1 MSNYWNKVILKCI
14 WACLEICEYFHVG
27 QLGPFTVSTI
37 KKKHLAQLCAVIK
50 CWVCVV
56 SIVSIHWV
64 ISSARWRITQQ
75 LNPSALGRFPLS
87 PDIWM
92 DHTII
97 SPALKPYAQWLFC
110 LQTSLTGKISNH
122 HGESRC
128 FSFPAFL
135 FFPFF
140 SSPEHQHRCLC
151 TRPVLIFKPFDASW
165 IRWERGE
172 ALAMSF
178 FINQRVKAATKF
190 DSYLSELPG
199 RTERHAQQ
207 SQIFTQTIQ

>member
-1 MSNYWNKVILKCI
+1 MLHNGYLGVGRCDHLKKHFQVLKCT
-14 WACLEICEYFHVG
+14 CSSESFEYLYVVLLTFSIV
-27 QLGPFTVSTI
+27 
-37 KKKHLAQLCAVIK
+37 KKHQFLAVIK
-50 CWVCVV
+50 PRVCAA

-64 ISSARWRITQQ
+64 ILSALWRITQQ

-140 SSPEHQHRCLC
+140 SPQSTDTDACVQGQYWFLNHL
-151 TRPVLIFKPFDASW
+151 TRA
-165 IRWERGE
+165 E
-172 ALAMSF
+172 
-178 FINQRVKAATKF
+178 
-190 DSYLSELPG
+190 
-199 RTERHAQQ
+199 
-207 SQIFTQTIQ
+207 

>member
-1 MSNYWNKVILKCI
+1 MYLSLSWNMWVFSCWPTWPVYRFNNNKKK
-14 WACLEICEYFHVG
+14 
-27 QLGPFTVSTI
+27 

-64 ISSARWRITQQ
+64 ISSAHWRITQQ

-140 SSPEHQHRCLC
+140 PSPEHQHRCLC

>member
-1 MSNYWNKVILKCI
+1 M
-14 WACLEICEYFHVG
+14 CEYFHVG
-27 QLGPFTVSTI
+27 LFTLTTI
-37 KKKHLAQLCAVIK
+37 KKKKHLAQVLAVIK
-50 CWVCVV
+50 WWVFVV

-64 ISSARWRITQQ
+64 ISSALWRITQQ

-135 FFPFF
+135 FFLFLP
-140 SSPEHQHRCLC
+140 SPEHRHRCLC

-190 DSYLSELPG
+190 DSYLSELP
-199 RTERHAQQ
+199 RQTKCHAQQ
-207 SQIFTQTIQ
+207 SQIFTQTIP

>member
-1 MSNYWNKVILKCI
+1 MSKSKYWHKIILKCI
-14 WACLEICEYFHVG
+14 WARPEICKYFHAG
-27 QLGPFTVSTI
+27 QLGLFYGFNNKN
-37 KKKHLAQLCAVIK
+37 KKKHLAQLCAEIK

-64 ISSARWRITQQ
+64 ISSALWHITQQ

-140 SSPEHQHRCLC
+140 PPPQSSNTDACVQGQYWFLNHL
-151 TRPVLIFKPFDASW
+151 TRA
-165 IRWERGE
+165 E
-172 ALAMSF
+172 
-178 FINQRVKAATKF
+178 
-190 DSYLSELPG
+190 
-199 RTERHAQQ
+199 
-207 SQIFTQTIQ
+207 

>member
-1 MSNYWNKVILKCI
+1 MAQGLLEKLQHFCQTTVTKPFWNVFQPVWKS
-14 WACLEICEYFHVG
+14 VG
-27 QLGPFTVSTI
+27 LFATSTI
-37 KKKHLAQLCAVIK
+37 KKKHLAQLLAVIK
-50 CWVCVV
+50 RRVCVV
-56 SIVSIHWV
+56 AIVSIHWV
-64 ISSARWRITQQ
+64 IFSALWRITQQ

-135 FFPFF
+135 FFLFF
-140 SSPEHQHRCLC
+140 YPLPRAPTQML
-151 TRPVLIFKPFDASW
+151 VYKAS
-165 IRWERGE
+165 ID
-172 ALAMSF
+172 F
-178 FINQRVKAATKF
+178 
-190 DSYLSELPG
+190 
-199 RTERHAQQ
+199 
-207 SQIFTQTIQ
+207 

>member
-1 MSNYWNKVILKCI
+1 MYCI
-14 WACLEICEYFHVG
+14 WACLEMCKFFSRW
-27 QLGPFTVSTI
+27 PFSTI
-37 KKKHLAQLCAVIK
+37 KSICSASCGNKTVGLCGFYCVYSLSYFLSSMTYYPTAQ
-50 CWVCVV
+50 
-56 SIVSIHWV
+56 SIC
-64 ISSARWRITQQ
+64 
-75 LNPSALGRFPLS
+75 LGRFPLS

-140 SSPEHQHRCLC
+140 SPPQSTDTDACVQGQYWFLNHL
-151 TRPVLIFKPFDASW
+151 TRA
-165 IRWERGE
+165 E
-172 ALAMSF
+172 
-178 FINQRVKAATKF
+178 
-190 DSYLSELPG
+190 
-199 RTERHAQQ
+199 
-207 SQIFTQTIQ
+207 